1 MAIAGWHFLPI
12 VPGDFPPLQRSY
24 WRIASPLL
32 HGWGEGAG
40 LRRVLTWSFGG
51 MISEIML
58 VPLPR
63 AASRD
68 LISFLIFHIC
78 KYKRDGRT
86 RSQTLEW

>member
-1 MAIAGWHFLPI
+1 
-12 VPGDFPPLQRSY
+12 
-24 WRIASPLL
+24 
-32 HGWGEGAG
+32 
-40 LRRVLTWSFGG
+40 